1 MVSVLLTDIRI
12 RAFPKTVSPP
22 LFCADLNGCKGGD
35 FLDNFTYEELLS
47 LLKRVREILDT
58 VGIEYLV
65 IKCTPK
71 NDRQ

>member
-1 MVSVLLTDIRI
+1 MISVLSTGIRT

-22 LFCADLNGCKGGD
+22 LFYVNLNGGKGGD
-35 FLDNFTYEELLS
+35 FMDDFTYEELLT
-47 LLKRVREILDT
+47 LLKRIREILDT

-71 NDRQ
+71 K

>member
-1 MVSVLLTDIRI
+1 MVS
-12 RAFPKTVSPP
+12 
-22 LFCADLNGCKGGD
+22 KGGD
-35 FLDNFTYEELLS
+35 FMDDFTYEELLS

-71 NDRQ
+71 K